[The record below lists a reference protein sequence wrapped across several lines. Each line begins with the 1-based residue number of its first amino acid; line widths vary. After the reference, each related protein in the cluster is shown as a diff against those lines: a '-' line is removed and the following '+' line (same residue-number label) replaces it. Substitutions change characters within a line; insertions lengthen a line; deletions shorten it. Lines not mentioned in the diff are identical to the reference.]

1 MAHKRID
8 IGGSSPAAG
17 GSGSAGGRSGRG
29 RGGGDDKKKNII
41 LLSIAGVAFA
51 IAGYFVFTTFFGEP
65 RAPEEAT
72 PVTEQAFENAVQPP
86 PPADSQ
92 PMTSPTGS
100 GKQAY

>member
-8 IGGSSPAAG
+8 IGGAAPAAG
-17 GSGSAGGRSGRG
+17 GSGGKPGRG
-29 RGGGDDKKKNII
+29 RGGGGDDKKKNII

-51 IAGYFVFTTFFGEP
+51 IAGYFIYSTFFGEP
-65 RAPEEAT
+65 GAPEETT
-72 PVTEQAFENAVQPP
+72 PVMEQAFENAVQPP

-92 PMTSPTGS
+92 PMQSPTGS